1 MGHLSLLVIPY
12 SCIPFVPVKRKQI
25 RLGFE
30 LWLPIPCPMMI
41 IVAQFLTTP
50 QSLWFL
56 SVSSFQSL
64 WTSLSVC
71 PHTKSKN
78 IPILCKYQWL
88 RKLSIQIFLCNSKV
102 HEWTHIQRST
112 IIVYVI
118 LFLSKNTRRFVA
130 TCDRSA
136 ILSALWTATH
146 VPCWIEG
153 TESGDKT
160 PRIFRQEENNINNY
174 CTPLYMCSL
183 VYFWVAQENLYGKVF
198 VIIDICK
205 VLVCFYFSYV
215 DKLIVM
221 FIMTGKLETEQKSQ
235 RLRRGEKLCNDY
247 HHRAWNWQPEFKSA

>member
-56 SVSSFQSL
+56 FGFKFSSHYEHHYQFVHIRKVKTYQYFA
-64 WTSLSVC
+64 
-71 PHTKSKN
+71 N
-78 IPILCKYQWL
+78 INDYENFP
-88 RKLSIQIFLCNSKV
+88 IQIFLCNSKV

-221 FIMTGKLETEQKSQ
+221 FIMTGKLERTKIT

-247 HHRAWNWQPEFKSA
+247 HHRAWNWQPEFKS